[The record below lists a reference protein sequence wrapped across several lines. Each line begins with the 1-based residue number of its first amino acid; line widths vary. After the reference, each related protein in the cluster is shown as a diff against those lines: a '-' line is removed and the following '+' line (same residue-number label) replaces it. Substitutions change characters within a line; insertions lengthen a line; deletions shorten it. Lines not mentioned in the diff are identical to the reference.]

1 MWREEWEN
9 ILRCGHAGGPWAVG
23 GSLLTWSPLTRF
35 YSSVARGCL
44 LLLYI
49 YLSQYIF
56 ETEFVFGKAEILSTL
71 SHCVLL
77 IGVGKKKEHTR
88 DDNNRIKLE

>member
-1 MWREEWEN
+1 MGEYSEVRS
-9 ILRCGHAGGPWAVG
+9 RRWAVG
-23 GSLLTWSPLTRF
+23 RGSLLTWSPLTRF

-56 ETEFVFGKAEILSTL
+56 ETKFVFGKAEILSTL

-77 IGVGKKKEHTR
+77 IGVGKKREHTR

>member
-1 MWREEWEN
+1 MGEYSEVRS
-9 ILRCGHAGGPWAVG
+9 RRWAVG
-23 GSLLTWSPLTRF
+23 RGSLLTWSPLTRF

-56 ETEFVFGKAEILSTL
+56 ETEFVFRKAKILSTL

-77 IGVGKKKEHTR
+77 IALVRKENTR